1 MALSPRRTVLIY
13 VALWLGD
20 GVKPEARGVYCAGC
34 VGSRVAGLSY
44 LSNSSSC
51 PISSWPFL
59 LQRRVRSCEQ
69 RCTAAIV
76 GRFTHIRF
84 QLPRRIRSRRH
95 IER

>member
-20 GVKPEARGVYCAGC
+20 GVKPEARGVYC

-44 LSNSSSC
+44 LSHSTSC
-51 PISSWPFL
+51 PISSWLL